1 MIDSADTY
9 IRIRQVAIGM
19 DWTLSKVIRIEKGAV
34 SISAHDPRALSDLIP
49 GSPAVAA

>member
-19 DWTLSKVIRIEKGAV
+19 VIRIEKGAV
-34 SISAHDPRALSDLIP
+34 SISANDPRALSDLIP